1 MSNTVIEVKDLSI
14 RYRLLKRYSI
24 KRNLLHKKDDTPK
37 EFEAVKGVSFSL
49 EKGDILGLVGKNG
62 SGKSTLLKAVG
73 GIFAPNEGSVDL
85 HGHSVSLL
93 AVGLGFQRDLSG
105 RENIL
110 LTGMLMGFSEKEI
123 QAKMEEIVTFSELG
137 AFIDRPVRTYSSGM
151 HSKLSFAIAV
161 TMETDIILVDE
172 VLSVGDAR
180 FKQKSFAKLK
190 EMISHQDR
198 TAILVSHSSSQI
210 RELCNKVLWIDAGET
225 RMFGD
230 TKTVMDAYDA
240 YMKL

>member
-1 MSNTVIEVKDLSI
+1 MIEVKDLSI

-24 KRNLLHKKDDTPK
+24 KRNLLHRKDDSPK
-37 EFEAVKGVSFSL
+37 EFEAVKGVSFTL
-49 EKGDILGLVGKNG
+49 EKGDILGLVGRNG

-85 HGHSVSLL
+85 HGSTVSLL

-110 LTGMLMGFSEKEI
+110 LTGMLMGFTEKDI
-123 QAKMEEIVTFSELG
+123 LSKMDEIVEFSELG

-172 VLSVGDAR
+172 VLSVGDAK
-180 FKQKSFAKLK
+180 FKKKSFNRMK
-190 EMISHQDR
+190 EMIGKEDR
-198 TAILVSHSSSQI
+198 TVILVSHSSGQI

-230 TKTVMDAYDA
+230 TQTVMDAYDA
-240 YMKL
+240 FMA